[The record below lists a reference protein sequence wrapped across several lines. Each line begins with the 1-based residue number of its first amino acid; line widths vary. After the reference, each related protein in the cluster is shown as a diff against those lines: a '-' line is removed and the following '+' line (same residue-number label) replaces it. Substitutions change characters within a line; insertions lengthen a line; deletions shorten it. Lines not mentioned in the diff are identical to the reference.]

1 MSVSRPSTRRF
12 AGLATVLAH
21 VQISD
26 LFDAHRTA
34 QRTAADQWGRSESLD
49 PDDVGDIADEGVG
62 HRG

>member
-1 MSVSRPSTRRF
+1 MSEPRPFTRRF
-12 AGLATVLAH
+12 AGLATVFAH

-26 LFDAHRTA
+26 IFDAHRLA
-34 QRTAADQWGRSESLD
+34 RRTAADQWGRSESLD